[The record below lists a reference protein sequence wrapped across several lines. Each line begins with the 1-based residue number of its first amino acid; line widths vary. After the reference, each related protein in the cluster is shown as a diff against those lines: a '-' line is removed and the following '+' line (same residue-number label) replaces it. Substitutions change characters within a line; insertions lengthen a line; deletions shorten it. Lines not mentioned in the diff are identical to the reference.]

1 MKIHEINAIKIRKQ
15 VPSQHVILA
24 TRIRESFDFL
34 SVSQTHHS
42 PIKIN
47 KNNEIRFLNKVLSS
61 FSARLY
67 SPPPPPFFSS
77 DFSSRLVSWLL
88 CFFLHKR
95 EGSLKDFDGVYN
107 KLSIVKLNIIIHA
120 YFSFCILIYYT
131 FTHLFTL
138 SLETIY
144 DCYFPFVFFLVSG
157 AMIRSSQTATLS
169 DKLFSASPSFV
180 FVNSF
185 LIL

>member
-67 SPPPPPFFSS
+67 SPPLPLFFPQISLPDLFPGFSVSFYTNEKVASKTLMGYIISYRSS
-77 DFSSRLVSWLL
+77 SSTS
-88 CFFLHKR
+88 
-95 EGSLKDFDGVYN
+95 S
-107 KLSIVKLNIIIHA
+107 
-120 YFSFCILIYYT
+120 YT
-131 FTHLFTL
+131 HTFH
-138 SLETIY
+138 
-144 DCYFPFVFFLVSG
+144 FVF
-157 AMIRSSQTATLS
+157 
-169 DKLFSASPSFV
+169 
-180 FVNSF
+180 
-185 LIL
+185 